1 MLINRMRHGNLIT
14 RGQSLYIMEVAPA
27 AYAALAANE
36 AEKAANINILEV
48 ITFGSFGRIW
58 LGGEERDIDVAF
70 RAAEA
75 AIEDVTGR
83 AEGSGARQ

>member
-1 MLINRMRHGNLIT
+1 MVLAGE
-14 RGQSLYIMEVAPA
+14 SLFVLEVQPA
-27 AYAALAANE
+27 SYAILATNE
-36 AEKAANINILEV
+36 AEKAADINILEV

-75 AIEDVTGR
+75 AIEAVTGR
-83 AEGSGARQ
+83 AEGSGSRQ